1 MALISMTGM
10 LGAALTTAAYVPQ
23 VYKTIRTRSTKALS
37 ITTFSMLFAGTLM
50 GFIYSSYIHD
60 TPFMLTNGIT
70 AALSGTIFCIKI
82 ISMRNKRLKS

>member
-1 MALISMTGM
+1 MAFISMTGM
-10 LGAALTTAAYVPQ
+10 LAAALTTAAYLPQ
-23 VYKTIRTRSTKALS
+23 VYKTIRTRSAKDLS

-70 AALSGTIFCIKI
+70 AVLSGIIFCLKI
-82 ISMRNKRLKS
+82 VSMKNEK